1 MRTALI
7 IHGGAG
13 AAGPDLRDERERGL
27 RSAFEI
33 GWKILL
39 EDGCALDAVISAVAA
54 LEDDPVFNAGLGSC
68 LTHDGTV
75 ELDASVMDGASW
87 RVGAVGAVG
96 AIRNPIRLARAVMED
111 GRHAFLVGPGAYHF
125 ACERGVPTV
134 SAQSLITARQYKLWR
149 TGRAAAEPGT
159 VGAVAM
165 DSAGNLAAATSTGG
179 LVHKR
184 SGRVGDSAIIG
195 AGTYAD
201 NNLGGCSSTGD
212 GEAILRSSLARAA
225 VELLGDGKDPT
236 WAAQSA
242 LRLLKRRTSAEA
254 GLVIIDT
261 IGRIGYAYN
270 TPAMSVALSVDR
282 QVQIRV
288 A

>member
-1 MRTALI
+1 MRAALI

-13 AAGPDLRDERERGL
+13 AAGPDLHDERERGL
-27 RSAFEI
+27 RLAFEL
-33 GWKILL
+33 GWRILL
-39 EDGCALDAVISAVAA
+39 QDGRALDAVISAVAT
-54 LEDDPVFNAGLGSC
+54 LEDDPVFNAGFGSC
-68 LTHDGTV
+68 LTQDGTV
-75 ELDASVMDGASW
+75 ELDASVMDGASL

-111 GRHAFLVGPGAYHF
+111 GRHAFLVGPGAQRF

-134 SAQSLITARQYKLWR
+134 SAQSLITARQYQRWR
-149 TGRAAAEPGT
+149 AGRAAAEPGT
-159 VGAVAM
+159 VGAVAR

-201 NNLGGCSSTGD
+201 NDLGGCSATGD

-225 VELLGDGKDPT
+225 VELLDDGKDPT
-236 WAAQSA
+236 WAAQTA
-242 LRLLKRRTSAEA
+242 LRLLQQRTGGEA
-254 GLVIIDT
+254 GLIIIDAL
-261 IGRIGYAYN
+261 GRIGYAYN
-270 TPAMSVALSVDR
+270 TPTMSVALSVDR
-282 QVQIRV
+282 RAQVR
-288 A
+288 AA

>member
-1 MRTALI
+1 MRAALI

-13 AAGPDLRDERERGL
+13 AVGPDLRHERERGL
-27 RSAFEI
+27 RLAFEI
-33 GWKILL
+33 GWKVLL
-39 EDGCALDAVISAVAA
+39 QDGRALDAVISAVAR

-68 LTHDGTV
+68 LTQDGTV
-75 ELDASVMDGASW
+75 ELDASVMDGTSF

-96 AIRNPIRLARAVMED
+96 AIRNPVRLARTVMED

-125 ACERGVPTV
+125 ARERGVPTV
-134 SAQSLITARQYKLWR
+134 SAQSLITARQYKLWQ
-149 TGRAAAEPGT
+149 TGRATAGSGT

-201 NNLGGCSSTGD
+201 NDLGGCSATGD

-236 WAAQSA
+236 RAAQTA
-242 LRLLKRRTSAEA
+242 LRLLQKRTGGEA
-254 GLVIIDT
+254 GLIIIDAL
-261 IGRIGYAYN
+261 GRIGYAYN

-282 QVQIRV
+282 QAQVRV